1 MRAPIKQKTQ
11 VFNKPIGVTSIRTG
25 EPEMWEQISASAERR
40 YREAY
45 KYNADRAK
53 QQGVEAAAAVPTA
66 DLFAIDPVTR
76 EPTALKPPKSFG
88 LIGRQA
94 YENLINRRFEE
105 SIQGELERKAS
116 EYAQKFPSSQAF
128 TEQFSKHIENMVAP
142 SIDDAGETSA
152 YGRVIKELGEEYLAS
167 TTAAMVKKEIEIAN
181 ARLRRHNQLERFNN
195 LKKAFVFSAAGDS
208 QSASDLLQGE
218 VERLE
223 EEFIAGQVS
232 WDEYKNLLEE
242 IDGLKSMGSTNT
254 LSTYYLENDEKQ
266 ALVRLAIQDPSYRNE
281 LPESVQE
288 DIDEALITSSPSEL
302 INALKGVATSSEDY
316 FNDRIKHATN
326 NLVSE
331 INPLTTIKEINAKVV
346 SLDPDVANK
355 VKRNLVHEAIILRIH
370 ANVSEVGDITDFT
383 NELSDASFSSTFQ
396 LLGVL
401 GPAYVNELRKMSF
414 EDRQSISNGVFQRHK
429 IMNAADNDEQKRL
442 KELFDKSLRS
452 ILTDQNLSIGQIL
465 EQSNDLISTVG
476 ASKFENK
483 SSFIKDIQSQSAIS
497 IRNRARLIQL
507 PPNELEHIRNLIQ
520 SGATTYT
527 PNNDSPTNTEDSE
540 LYFQAMFYAN
550 NNAPAATS
558 GEFDRKIEATKG
570 DIDKAEKL
578 KNVQYMREAIQGQF
592 ATPEIITEY
601 DAEIFKG
608 RIPPLTEILENQ
620 FFQETIKQGYVLP
633 TFTKSLYASFVGG
646 NSQVAAQALLTFK
659 KFKLAD
665 AKFDNGKSYQYDLMK
680 KHLTPEQYGM
690 FNTALSAVERFGKDP
705 SEFAFRQSSYDGDVV
720 ADLRKDFDRLITKD
734 AALSTL
740 FDDFNM
746 SQEFKRELAAAL
758 VVEKIMGRTFTS
770 KDEIEDFVDEYSS
783 QMTEDEFVVTPTI
796 DGKSNYSRYNWTD
809 VEGMQAMREDVIS
822 QIADDPK
829 YQNFFTGG
837 TVLDSAIETLMQ
849 GLPARDAIRKLYEQD
864 DTIKALQSDRL
875 KTIRMIKTL
884 GIDIYYQPIIESF
897 ENGVAQYRA
906 GFMTEDKEFIP
917 FDINNN
923 SVNTSPPV
931 EAESRGSELRAA
943 MYQRGKLL
951 SVVGNNYNKITN
963 PNARLNLV
971 RLDVRIQML
980 RGREMTIDEFK
991 DNAMLYQML
1000 SEATQGTAKTVDEI
1014 IEEQRQALGLD

>member
-45 KYNADRAK
+45 KYNAERAK

-326 NLVSE
+326 TLVSE
-331 INPLTTIKEINAKVV
+331 INPLTKIKDINAKVV

-355 VKRNLVHEAIILRIH
+355 VKRNLVHEAVILRIH

-383 NELSDASFSSTFQ
+383 NELSDASFLRTSKLESI
-396 LLGVL
+396 LGS
-401 GPAYVNELRKMSF
+401 AYVNELRKMSF
-414 EDRQSISNGVFQRHK
+414 EDRKSISDGVFQRHK
-429 IMNAADNDEQKRL
+429 IMNAADNNEQKTL
-442 KELFDKSLRS
+442 KEVFNSSLRS
-452 ILTDQNLSIGQIL
+452 ILTNQDLSIGQIL
-465 EQSNDLISTVG
+465 EQSNDLIEDVSN
-476 ASKFENK
+476 SKFENK
-483 SSFIKDIQSQSAIS
+483 DSFIKNIQSESAIS

-507 PPNELEHIRNLIQ
+507 PPTELEYIKNLVQ
-520 SGATTYT
+520 SGATSYT
-527 PNNDSPTNTEDSE
+527 PNSDSPENIEDSQI
-540 LYFQAMFYAN
+540 YFQAMSYAN
-550 NNAPAATS
+550 KVAPAATS

-570 DIDKAEKL
+570 DIDAQVKL
-578 KNVQYMREAIQGQF
+578 QKTQLRREAILGGY
-592 ATPEIITEY
+592 ADETTIKDY
-601 DAEIFKG
+601 DKDLFGGIV
-608 RIPPLTEILENQ
+608 PSLNTLLENNQ
-620 FFQETIKQGYVLP
+620 VIEAIANGYVLP
-633 TFTKSLYASFVGG
+633 TFTKSLYASFIGADQQASA
-646 NSQVAAQALLTFK
+646 NALLVFK
-659 KFKLAD
+659 RFKLAD
-665 AKFDNGKSYQYDLMK
+665 AKVGGKSFQYDLMK
-680 KHLTPEQYGM
+680 KSLTAEQYGM
-690 FNTALSAVERFGKDP
+690 LNSALSAVERFGVNP
-705 SEFAFRQSSYDGDVV
+705 AEFSIKQQQYDGDVV
-720 ADLRKDFDRLITKD
+720 ADVKKDLAVNKD
-734 AALSTL
+734 AEL
-740 FDDFNM
+740 FTFFKNYNM
-746 SQEFKRELAAAL
+746 SIEYKRELASAII
-758 VVEKIMGRTFTS
+758 VEKIMGRTFTP
-770 KDEIEDFVDEYSS
+770 DEIEDFVDEYSS
-783 QMTEDEFVVTPTI
+783 QMSEDEFVVTPTI

-809 VEGMQAMREDVIS
+809 VDGMMSMRDDVIAL
-822 QIADDPK
+822 IADDPE
-829 YQNFFTGG
+829 YQKFFTGG
-837 TVLDSAIETLMQ
+837 TVLDAGIEILMQ
-849 GLPARDAIRKLYEQD
+849 GVIGRDAIRKTYEQS
-864 DTIKALQSDRL
+864 DTIKALQNDRL
-875 KTIRMIKTL
+875 KTIAMIETL
-884 GIDIYYQPIIESF
+884 GIDLYYQPVIESF
-897 ENGVAQYRA
+897 ENGIASYRA
-906 GFMTEDKEFIP
+906 GFMGENGEFVP
-917 FDINNN
+917 FEINNEF
-923 SVNTSPPV
+923 VIVSPPA
-931 EAESRGSELRAA
+931 EDESRASELFAA
-943 MYQRGKLL
+943 VNQRSRIL
-951 SVVGNNYNKITN
+951 SNTGTDYNKIQN
-963 PNARLNLV
+963 PNLRLNLA
-971 RLDVRIQML
+971 RTDVRIQML
-980 RGREMTIDEFK
+980 RGAEMTLDDFKNNPMLYQELSSLVQGTPKTIDE
-991 DNAMLYQML
+991 
-1000 SEATQGTAKTVDEI
+1000 V